1 MRGSVSSPALTL
13 RLPLA
18 SPGPAGGCGPAATP
32 SRRDGHQAKF
42 WSEQR
47 EPKEIYRSG
56 ERRERTCYL
65 VIATS
70 TTAWPSGGLYGVGSR
85 SLVAS
90 QIEHVVC
97 VSVREEGSLAPQ

>member
-1 MRGSVSSPALTL
+1 
-13 RLPLA
+13 
-18 SPGPAGGCGPAATP
+18 
-32 SRRDGHQAKF
+32 
-42 WSEQR
+42 
-47 EPKEIYRSG
+47 
-56 ERRERTCYL
+56 L